1 MWGRPTI
8 PLGINLTARITSVRS
23 TPTPK
28 GSRFAFASE
37 TIPFGGE
44 YSWCEPAAIVLPMDL
59 GGVYFRGDTCPLAP
73 GSHVADVTLKLPP
86 ALPLGQLK
94 LLGIDQSRSGVRM
107 RARHCT
113 RIRSSIAPPQR
124 SLGSAR
130 RS

>member
-8 PLGINLTARITSVRS
+8 PLGTNLTARITSVRS

-28 GSRFAFASE
+28 GSRFAFASAP
-37 TIPFGGE
+37 IPFGGE

-107 RARHCT
+107 RARHGT
-113 RIRSSIAPPQR
+113 RNGPRSR
-124 SLGSAR
+124 CLNVH
-130 RS
+130 